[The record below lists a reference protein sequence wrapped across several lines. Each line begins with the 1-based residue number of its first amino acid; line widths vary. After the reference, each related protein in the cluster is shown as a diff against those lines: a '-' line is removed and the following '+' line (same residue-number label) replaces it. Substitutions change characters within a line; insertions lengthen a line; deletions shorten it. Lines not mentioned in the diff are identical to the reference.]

1 MTVEVAI
8 AMLQQEGRW
17 LLQLR
22 DETPRIVAPG
32 CWGLF
37 GGHLEPGETAFI
49 AVRRELNEEISWCPD
64 QLKIWFRHQDEQ
76 RIVHVFT
83 GELSVP
89 LQQLQLREGQDMTL
103 ASPEQIRCGQL
114 WSSKLN
120 QERPLASALAMVVE
134 KLDEITQAD

>member
-22 DETPRIVAPG
+22 DENPMIVAPG

-37 GGHLEPGETAFI
+37 GGHLEPGETALI
-49 AVRRELNEEISWCPD
+49 ALRRELNEEISWCPD
-64 QLKIWFRHQDEQ
+64 HLKIWFRNQDEQ

-103 ASPEQIRCGQL
+103 ASPEQIRGGRI
-114 WSSKLN
+114 WSNKLK
-120 QERPLASALAMVVE
+120 QERPLASALSMLVE
-134 KLDEITQAD
+134 RLDEITQAD